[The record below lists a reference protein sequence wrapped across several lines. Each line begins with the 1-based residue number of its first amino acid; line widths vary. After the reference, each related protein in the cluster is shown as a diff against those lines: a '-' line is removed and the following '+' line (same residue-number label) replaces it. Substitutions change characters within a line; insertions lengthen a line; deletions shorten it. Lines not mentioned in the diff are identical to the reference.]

1 MSEVHAAAP
10 PDRGRLSDSLAT
22 AAEHLRRITAR
33 VETRGRGIGSA
44 TIWRP
49 DGWIA
54 TNAHVAHH
62 PVSVVLD
69 DGRRFSARVVRRSP
83 ESDLAAIKIDADGLP
98 SARIGDSDALAVG
111 ELVLAAGYPFGL
123 SSAVTAGIVHAIG
136 VEHDEAGRD
145 RFDGEDDLLRGC
157 RPRQHRPH
165 PGPESPR
172 RPRRARLTRGQR
184 DDARPAGRASGDL
197 TEHPPEALFAQIHEE
212 HIRSGGR
219 DPFPER
225 SASGPRDH
233 AERRSPRHERLQPG
247 PGGLG
252 LRHDEDA
259 GHHPAA

>member
-69 DGRRFSARVVRRSP
+69 DGRRFGARVVRRSP
-83 ESDLAAIKIDADGLP
+83 DWDLAAIKIDADGLP
-98 SARIGDSDALAVG
+98 SARISDSDVLAVG
-111 ELVLAAGYPFGL
+111 ELLLAAGYPFGL

-136 VEHDEAGRD
+136 RREGSTPLRWIQA
-145 RFDGEDDLLRGC
+145 DLRLA
-157 RPRQHRPH
+157 
-165 PGPESPR
+165 PGN
-172 RPRRARLTRGQR
+172 
-184 DDARPAGRASGDL
+184 
-197 TEHPPEALFAQIHEE
+197 
-212 HIRSGGR
+212 SGGPIANAR
-219 DPFPER
+219 GEVIGIN
-225 SASGPRDH
+225 AMI
-233 AERRSPRHERLQPG
+233 A
-247 PGGLG
+247 GGLALAIPSRLVERF
-252 LRHDEDA
+252 LRSVWT
-259 GHHPAA
+259 GPP